1 MLALSTSIMDEIAK
15 DKEVEEQIRTGLIAK
30 IESCFDTTLICY
42 LFNGNNDSNNM
53 TVISF
58 VYSYETGWLYLFGAK
73 STTVIYRRAVII
85 ITFFP
90 GLSKDIMT
98 IANIGMFLSSW
109 LTNYRVLKEM
119 LSYKALLVEKVF
131 WKKTVKK
138 TSNQLLANKYI
149 KRQKD

>member
-53 TVISF
+53 TAEALFDFTLVISF

-73 STTVIYRRAVII
+73 STTACSCR
-85 ITFFP
+85 P
-90 GLSKDIMT
+90 GLPIIVFLKKCFRTSFFYILIRSYQSKSKHFHELCLLKRYS
-98 IANIGMFLSSW
+98 G
-109 LTNYRVLKEM
+109 RKVL
-119 LSYKALLVEKVF
+119 
-131 WKKTVKK
+131 
-138 TSNQLLANKYI
+138 
-149 KRQKD
+149 